1 MGLLIY
7 VFISYH
13 DDYSATSGPS
23 MHCDEQETL
32 LPATFIDLL
41 GFSRISSSS
50 ARSKPDDLIANI
62 TMYTARR
69 HDRNPYFSFG

>member
-1 MGLLIY
+1 
-7 VFISYH
+7 
-13 DDYSATSGPS
+13 